1 MKITIAFLGLLSLAA
16 AQFGKGKGKGGS
28 GGKKGSGGF
37 GKGGK
42 GSGGIQNLMS
52 WYFRVSLDLFSK

>member
-37 GKGGK
+37 GKG
-42 GSGGIQNLMS
+42 SGGIENLMS